1 MKYETGASGEVC
13 GKPLVAAAS
22 TSAGAPPG
30 YNCSRL
36 LRSGEPMANAACG
49 AVIAPWYF
57 EFHHVALK
65 RSPGNASGSI
75 SMPTEYVSP
84 SCATRSLLPPARNT
98 PGTLD
103 VLMRHV
109 GVAAV
114 QPGRPIAPGYVFGIA
129 KFAFTPE
136 AVAPSKPPNDDSAVM
151 PAALPRLVSAGAVN
165 DS

>member
-1 MKYETGASGEVC
+1 MKYEIGASGEVC
-13 GKPLVAAAS
+13 GKPRVAFAS
-22 TSAGAPPG
+22 TSAGTPPG
-30 YNCSRL
+30 YSCSRL
-36 LRSGEPMANAACG
+36 LRSGEPIAKAACG

-57 EFHHVALK
+57 VFHQVALQ
-65 RSPGNASGSI
+65 RSPGRACGSM

-114 QPGRPIAPGYVFGIA
+114 HPGRPIAPG
-129 KFAFTPE
+129 
-136 AVAPSKPPNDDSAVM
+136 
-151 PAALPRLVSAGAVN
+151 
-165 DS
+165 